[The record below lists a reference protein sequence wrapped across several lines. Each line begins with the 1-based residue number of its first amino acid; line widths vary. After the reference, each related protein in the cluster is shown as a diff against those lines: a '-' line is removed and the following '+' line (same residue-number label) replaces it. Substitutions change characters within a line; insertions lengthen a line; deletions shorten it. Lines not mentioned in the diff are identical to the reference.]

1 MKKTMTIGIYAI
13 VCNPTGKMYIGQS
26 RSIRKRKSDHVKSL
40 LKGSHYNEYLQ
51 RAFDK
56 YGRDNFSFRVLENC
70 EITELDDREAYWITY
85 HKTNDANYG
94 YNLRPAGQNNKS
106 RSSKEYIQK
115 CRENA
120 IIQHNKNWTSV
131 NLLTG
136 ELKLVAT
143 LAEAGLPGNKNQNF
157 IKGIVVLD
165 DAFTLEEYKQVYCR
179 YNDWKNNT
187 DNRIYG
193 VNIMTGEV
201 REFSSIAG
209 AAKELNVREKQVSSI
224 INGKGKTANNWNFAK
239 QEDGLMDLFPI
250 YVVDEYG
257 VRYYVSRYAAALTE
271 FPDSKHGLSYIK
283 EYADSS
289 KSYKCKRF
297 VTNEPDQFLINGL
310 KNRFTF
316 KEIDKYRNGNKLRSR
331 TKRKMLQYE

>member
-1 MKKTMTIGIYAI
+1 MKDVGIYAI
-13 VCNPTGKMYIGQS
+13 TCRPTNKIYVGQS
-26 RSIRKRKSDHVKSL
+26 KTVAARKATHFRDLNLGKHVN
-40 LKGSHYNEYLQ
+40 SHLQ
-51 RAFDK
+51 RSYDK
-56 YGRDNFSFRVLENC
+56 YGKDNFTFSVLEFCDIPDLN
-70 EITELDDREAYWITY
+70 EKEGYWITKL
-85 HKTNDANYG
+85 KTNNSRYG
-94 YNLRPAGQNNKS
+94 FNQRPAPENYS
-106 RSSKEYIQK
+106 EPSLEFIQK

-120 IIQHNKNWTSV
+120 IIQHDKNWIYI

-136 ELKLVAT
+136 ELKSVAT
-143 LAEAGLPGNKNQNF
+143 LAEAGLARNKNQNF

-193 VNIMTGEV
+193 INIMTGEV
-201 REFSSIAG
+201 KEFSSIAG

-239 QEDGLMDLFPI
+239 QEDDLMDLFPI

-257 VRYYVSRYAAALTE
+257 VSYYVSRYAAALTE

-289 KSYKCKRF
+289 KSYKGKRF
-297 VTNEPDQFLINGL
+297 VTNEPDEFLINGL
-310 KNRFTF
+310 KNGFTF

-331 TKRKMLQYE
+331 TKRKMLQYA

>member
-26 RSIRKRKSDHVKSL
+26 KVIRNRKNQHLNSL
-40 LKGSHYNEYLQ
+40 LKKKHYNNYLQ

-85 HKTNDANYG
+85 YKTNDDKYG
-94 YNLRPAGQNNKS
+94 YNLSPAGKDVKTTPS
-106 RSSKEYIQK
+106 LKFIQK

-120 IIQHNKNWTSV
+120 IIQHNKNWTFI

-136 ELKLVAT
+136 ELRSVAT
-143 LAEAGLPGNKNQNF
+143 LAEAGLARNKNQNF
-157 IKGIVVLD
+157 PKGIVVLD
-165 DAFTLEEYKQVYCR
+165 DVFTLEEYKQVYCR
-179 YNDWKNNT
+179 YNDWKNNMS
-187 DNRIYG
+187 NRIYG
-193 VNIMTGEV
+193 INIMTGEV
-201 REFSSIAG
+201 REFDSIAG

-239 QEDGLMDLFPI
+239 QEDDLMDLFPI
-250 YVVDEYG
+250 YVVDENG
-257 VRYYVSRYAAALTE
+257 VRYYGSRYVAALTE

-289 KSYKCKRF
+289 KSYRGKRF
-297 VTNEPDQFLINGL
+297 VTNEPDEFLINGL
-310 KNRFTF
+310 KNNFTF
-316 KEIDKYRNGNKLRSR
+316 NEIGKYRNGNKLRSR
-331 TKRKMLQYE
+331 TKRKMLHCA